1 MSPMALDHFVT
12 LGRSGL
18 RVSPLCLGAMTF
30 GNEWGMGCSPEES
43 AEVLAAYLEAGGNF
57 IDTANIYT
65 KGHSEKIIGDY
76 FAVGPGKG
84 RRDRVVIATK
94 FGGSLHPGDANGGG
108 SGRKSM
114 MSACEQSL
122 RRLRTDHIDLYWAH
136 FWDAHTPIEE
146 TLEAMDALVR
156 AGKVRYFGLSDH
168 PAWVCANAATLA
180 EQRGLPRIVAIQIE
194 YSLLQRTVEA
204 ELISMARHFGMGV
217 TPWGSLRGGVLS
229 GKYSRENPPKDD
241 GSTRVKSDSKHLN
254 ERTFAL
260 LDALAAI
267 AAETRATVSQV
278 ALRWVLDQPGVT
290 SIIIGARRLS
300 QLQDNLGACSV
311 ILTAAHRARLDE
323 LTRVERPFPW
333 EFLET
338 LIRHTIQN
346 GTTINR
352 VPSDRWA
359 LSPEGDHDRH

>member
-1 MSPMALDHFVT
+1 MSMALDRFVT

-30 GNEWGMGCSPEES
+30 GQEWGMGCSPEES
-43 AEVLAAYLEAGGNF
+43 AEILSAYLAAGGNF
-57 IDTANIYT
+57 VDTANIYT

-76 FAVGPGKG
+76 FASGPGKG

-94 FGGSLHPGDANGGG
+94 FGGSLHAGDPNGGG
-108 SGRKSM
+108 SGRKSIL
-114 MSACEQSL
+114 SACEQSL

-136 FWDAHTPIEE
+136 FWDAHTPLEE
-146 TLEAMDALVR
+146 MLDAVDALVR
-156 AGKVRYFGLSDH
+156 AGKIRHFGLSDH

-180 EQRGLPRIVAIQIE
+180 EWHGWPRVIALQIE

-204 ELISMARHFGMGV
+204 ELMSMARHFGMGV

-229 GKYSRENPPKDD
+229 GKFSRTNPPKDD
-241 GSTRVKSDSKHLN
+241 GSTRVRSDSKHLN

-260 LDALAAI
+260 LDALSEI
-267 AAETRATVSQV
+267 AGEVRASVSQV
-278 ALRWVLDQPGVT
+278 SLAWVLAQPGVT
-290 SIIIGARRLS
+290 SVIIGARRMS
-300 QLQDNLGACSV
+300 QLKDNLGAVSV
-311 ILTAAHRARLDE
+311 VLSPQHRSRLDA
-323 LTRVERPFPW
+323 LTQVERPFPW

-338 LIRHTIQN
+338 LIRHTSQN
-346 GTTINR
+346 GTTING
-352 VPSDRWA
+352 VPSERWA

>member
-1 MSPMALDHFVT
+1 MPLDHFVT

-18 RVSPLCLGAMTF
+18 RVSPLCLGTMTF

-43 AEVLAAYLEAGGNF
+43 FEILRAYLEAGGNF
-57 IDTANIYT
+57 LDTANIYT

-76 FAVGPGKG
+76 FASGPGKG
-84 RRDRVVIATK
+84 QRDRVVIATK
-94 FGGSLHPGDANGGG
+94 FGGSLHHGDPNSGG
-108 SGRKSM
+108 SGRKSI

-136 FWDAHTPIEE
+136 FWDAHTPIDEM
-146 TLEAMDALVR
+146 LEAIAALER

-168 PAWVCANAATLA
+168 PAWVCANAATIA
-180 EQRGLPRIVAIQIE
+180 ELRNLPRVAAIQIE

-229 GKYSRENPPKDD
+229 GKFSRSNPPKDD

-260 LDALAAI
+260 LDALAKI
-267 AAETRATVSQV
+267 ANEVNASVSQV

-290 SIIIGARRLS
+290 SIIIGARRMS
-300 QLQDNLGACSV
+300 QLKDNLGACDVALS
-311 ILTAAHRARLDE
+311 AEHRTRLDA
-323 LTRVERPFPW
+323 LTSVERPFPW

-338 LIRHTIQN
+338 MIRHTAQN
-346 GTTINR
+346 GTTING
-352 VPSDRWA
+352 VTSERWA